1 MSVLLCPLCVDM
13 TDMAKLLEFD
23 EKAKKIAA
31 YNILISKLPLAN
43 WTLIR
48 ALSAFLIGIV
58 KNSEVNKM
66 NVRNVGI
73 VFSPTLNIPAPVFSA
88 FLTDFDSIFGEEPN
102 KETAKSVD
110 LPIPEPLT
118 PEDIRSPRRQL
129 FSDIPTPSYNQ
140 DTFPTHNLGVTYEE
154 VVWNSNKQP
163 ETGFIPLQPS
173 YETNIPGLRLAT
185 QGRAASA
192 AHLTPGPSIF
202 QRTLGSTGIMRDSKA
217 RRRESTTL
225 DAQYG
230 HRKLSLPFLRHTPRS
245 LFSTACII
253 QH

>member
-1 MSVLLCPLCVDM
+1 M
-13 TDMAKLLEFD
+13 TDMVTLLELD
-23 EKAKKIAA
+23 EKAKKTAA
-31 YNILISKLPLAN
+31 YNVLISKLPLAN

-48 ALSAFLIGIV
+48 ALSAFLIGII
-58 KNSEVNKM
+58 KNSDVNKM

-102 KETAKSVD
+102 REAAKPVD
-110 LPIPEPLT
+110 LPVPEPLT

-129 FSDIPTPSYNQ
+129 FSDIPTPSYHQ
-140 DTFPTHNLGVTYEE
+140 DTFPPHSLGVTYEE
-154 VVWNSNKQP
+154 MVWNSHKPP

-173 YETNIPGLRLAT
+173 YETSLPGLRPAN
-185 QGRAASA
+185 QARAASI

-217 RRRESTTL
+217 RRRESTML

-245 LFSTACII
+245 LFQ
-253 QH
+253 QHDPSNVELTSV